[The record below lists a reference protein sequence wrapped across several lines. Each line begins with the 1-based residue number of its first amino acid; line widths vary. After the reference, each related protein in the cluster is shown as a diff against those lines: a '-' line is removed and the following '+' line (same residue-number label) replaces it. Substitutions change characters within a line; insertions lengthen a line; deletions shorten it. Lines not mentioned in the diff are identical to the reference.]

1 MGPRTNTV
9 LVSNASFVEPELCS
23 PPVNPPGLRRKLS
36 LALSKGQ
43 LEPTVVHR
51 TQFKSRPSIISID
64 NVIDISPVGSPSA
77 SAGDSSSNSGKSS
90 IPRPCESTGKT
101 SLDSKFST
109 NSKAASQHSSDN
121 KKAVSKQATGE
132 GGSNENALTPIA
144 EVETTETPEPIPS
157 KLCRDQVHSQV
168 TNILQAFVTVEKA
181 AAAKVFFECHYND
194 VTSNVLTPRSLRRRQ
209 LEKCL
214 YEDTTSTQAEKA
226 EKRKSW
232 GRKESEHLRETRL
245 MKARR
250 TSILNGNDITTSKY
264 EVVKVL
270 GKGSFGVVRLVREKV
285 EQE

>member
-1 MGPRTNTV
+1 MI
-9 LVSNASFVEPELCS
+9 EPEFCS
-23 PPVNPPGLRRKLS
+23 SSVNPPGLRRKLS

-64 NVIDISPVGSPSA
+64 NVIEISPVGSPSA

-90 IPRPCESTGKT
+90 IPRPYESTGKT

-109 NSKAASQHSSDN
+109 NSKGASQHSSEN
-121 KKAVSKQATGE
+121 KKAVSKQVTGE

-144 EVETTETPEPIPS
+144 EVEITETPEPIPS
-157 KLCRDQVHSQV
+157 KPVRDQVYLHK
-168 TNILQAFVTVEKA
+168 TDLLQAIVTVEKA

-194 VTSNVLTPRSLRRRQ
+194 VTSNALTPRSLRRRQ
-209 LEKCL
+209 LEKAL
-214 YEDTTSTQAEKA
+214 YEDTTSTPIEKD
-226 EKRKSW
+226 EKRRSW
-232 GRKESEHLRETRL
+232 GRRESEHLRETRV
-245 MKARR
+245 MKAHR
-250 TSILNGNDITTSKY
+250 SAILNGKEITTSKY

-270 GKGSFGVVRLVREKV
+270 GKGSFGVVRLVREKA